1 MIFSIVGGHLGTFC
15 AQNESMTSSSP
26 PLILVVSGGEV
37 IRQQLVH
44 DIAHRFGADYT
55 VAAAS
60 TTDAALHRL
69 GSQASSGAATALVI
83 VDERLGNPPLSD
95 FLRRVHQLVPQA
107 KRILLIERGNY
118 SSRHP
123 VVTVMALGQVD
134 YHLFDPWFPLERIL
148 YPGISEFLAAW
159 DTSQD
164 AHNVAVQ
171 IVGRPAAARS
181 HQVRDLL
188 TRAAVPFWFHEP
200 ETEAGRQA
208 LAEAGE
214 DGTRLPVMLFYS
226 GKILV
231 DPSNAD
237 VIEELGMTIR
247 PSSTSCDLVVL
258 GAGPA
263 GLAAAVY
270 AASEGLHTVVVEP
283 EVPGGQAGTSSLI
296 RNYLGFRHGVSGEE
310 LASRAS
316 EQAWLFGADIV
327 LAQRGTKL
335 ELRGDDRIV
344 HTSDG
349 SAVAA
354 RAVVLATGVTWRR
367 LDIPSLEA
375 LVGAGV
381 FYGAAGAEAQAMRG
395 RDVVVVGGGNS
406 AGQAAVHL
414 ARYARSVT
422 MLVRGAGLA
431 ATMSKYLITEI
442 TSNPAITVRA
452 RTEIVDGGGLG
463 GLETLTMLDHTTGHA
478 TTTPT
483 TALFVLIGAQPHTG
497 WLAGTVARDPQ
508 GYLLTGQLAAAID
521 AGPAWPL
528 ERSPMLLETSVPG
541 VFAAGDVRSRSVK
554 RVAAAVGE
562 GATTVRLIHAYL
574 AGESA

>member
-1 MIFSIVGGHLGTFC
+1 
-15 AQNESMTSSSP
+15 MTSDPP
-26 PLILVVSGGEV
+26 PLILIVSGDQV
-37 IRQQLVH
+37 VRQQLVH

-55 VAAAS
+55 VQAAP
-60 TTDAALHRL
+60 TTDAALDRL
-69 GSQASSGAATALVI
+69 EDQVSTGAATALVI
-83 VDERLGNPPLSD
+83 VDERLGNPAPSG
-95 FLRRVHQLVPQA
+95 FLLRVHRLQPQA

-118 SSRHP
+118 SARHP
-123 VVTVMALGQVD
+123 VVSVMALGQVD
-134 YHLFDPWFPLERIL
+134 YHLFNPWFPLERIL

-164 AHNVAVQ
+164 AHNVAVR
-171 IVGRPAAARS
+171 IVGQPAVARS

-188 TRAAVPFWFHEP
+188 SRAAVPYWFYEP
-200 ETEAGRQA
+200 ESEAGRTA

-226 GKILV
+226 GTILI
-231 DPSNAD
+231 DPSNTD
-237 VIEELGMTIR
+237 VISELGMTIR
-247 PSSTSCDLVVL
+247 PPSPSCDVMVL

-270 AASEGLHTVVVEP
+270 AASEGLHTMVVEP

-310 LASRAS
+310 LAGRAT

-327 LAQRGTKL
+327 LTPRGTKI

-367 LDIPSLEA
+367 LGIPALEA

-381 FYGAAGAEAQAMRG
+381 FYGAAGAEAHAMRG

-422 MLVRGAGLA
+422 MLVRGGGLA

-442 TSNPAITVRA
+442 SNNPAIAVRV
-452 RTEIVDGGGLG
+452 RTEIVDGAGSD
-463 GLETLTMLDHTTGHA
+463 GLEALTVVDHTTGR
-478 TTTPT
+478 TTTVPA
-483 TALFVLIGAQPHTG
+483 TALFVLIGAEPHTD

-508 GYLLTGQLAAAID
+508 GFLLTGQLATANDAA
-521 AGPAWPL
+521 PAWPL
-528 ERSPMLLETSVPG
+528 DRPPMLLETSVPG

-574 AGESA
+574 AGEYA

>member
-1 MIFSIVGGHLGTFC
+1 
-15 AQNESMTSSSP
+15 MTSDPP
-26 PLILVVSGGEV
+26 PLILVVSGDQIV
-37 IRQQLVH
+37 RQQLVH

-55 VAAAS
+55 VHAAPTTAAAL
-60 TTDAALHRL
+60 DRL
-69 GSQASSGAATALVI
+69 EGQVSSGAATALVI
-83 VDERLGNPPLSD
+83 VDERLGNPAPSG
-95 FLRRVHQLVPQA
+95 FLLRVHRLQPQA

-118 SSRHP
+118 SARHP
-123 VVTVMALGQVD
+123 VVSVMALGQVD
-134 YHLFDPWFPLERIL
+134 YHLFNPWFPLERIL

-164 AHNVAVQ
+164 AHNVAVR
-171 IVGRPAAARS
+171 IVGQPAVARS

-188 TRAAVPFWFHEP
+188 SRAAVPYWFYEP
-200 ETEAGRQA
+200 ESEAGRTA

-226 GKILV
+226 GTILI
-231 DPSNAD
+231 DPSNTD
-237 VIEELGMTIR
+237 VISELGMTIR
-247 PSSTSCDLVVL
+247 PPSPSCDVMVL

-270 AASEGLHTVVVEP
+270 AASEGLHTMVVEP

-310 LASRAS
+310 LAGRAT

-327 LAQRGTKL
+327 LTPRGTKI

-349 SAVAA
+349 STVAA

-367 LDIPSLEA
+367 LSIPALEA

-422 MLVRGAGLA
+422 MLVRGGGLA

-442 TSNPAITVRA
+442 SNNPAIAVRV
-452 RTEIVDGGGLG
+452 RTEIVDGAGSG
-463 GLETLTMLDHTTGHA
+463 GLETLTVVDHTTGR
-478 TTTPT
+478 TTTVPA
-483 TALFVLIGAQPHTG
+483 TALFVLIGAEPHTD

-508 GYLLTGQLAAAID
+508 GFLLTGQLATANDAAP
-521 AGPAWPL
+521 GWPL
-528 ERSPMLLETSVPG
+528 DRPPMLLETSVPG

-574 AGESA
+574 AGEYA

>member
-1 MIFSIVGGHLGTFC
+1 
-15 AQNESMTSSSP
+15 
-26 PLILVVSGGEV
+26 
-37 IRQQLVH
+37 
-44 DIAHRFGADYT
+44 
-55 VAAAS
+55 
-60 TTDAALHRL
+60 
-69 GSQASSGAATALVI
+69 
-83 VDERLGNPPLSD
+83 
-95 FLRRVHQLVPQA
+95 
-107 KRILLIERGNY
+107 
-118 SSRHP
+118 
-123 VVTVMALGQVD
+123 
-134 YHLFDPWFPLERIL
+134 
-148 YPGISEFLAAW
+148 
-159 DTSQD
+159 
-164 AHNVAVQ
+164 
-171 IVGRPAAARS
+171 
-181 HQVRDLL
+181 
-188 TRAAVPFWFHEP
+188 
-200 ETEAGRQA
+200 
-208 LAEAGE
+208 
-214 DGTRLPVMLFYS
+214 MLFYS
-226 GKILV
+226 GTILI
-231 DPSNAD
+231 DPSNTD
-237 VIEELGMTIR
+237 VISELGMTIR
-247 PSSTSCDLVVL
+247 PPSPSCDVMVL

-270 AASEGLHTVVVEP
+270 AASEGLHTMVVEP

-310 LASRAS
+310 LAGRAT

-327 LAQRGTKL
+327 LTPRGTKI

-367 LDIPSLEA
+367 LSIPALEA

-381 FYGAAGAEAQAMRG
+381 FYGAAGAEAHAMRG

-422 MLVRGAGLA
+422 MLVRGGGLA

-442 TSNPAITVRA
+442 SNNPAIAVRV
-452 RTEIVDGGGLG
+452 RTEIVDGAGSD
-463 GLETLTMLDHTTGHA
+463 GLEALTVVDHTTGR
-478 TTTPT
+478 TTTVPA
-483 TALFVLIGAQPHTG
+483 TALFVLIGAEPHTD

-508 GYLLTGQLAAAID
+508 GFLLTGQLATANDAA
-521 AGPAWPL
+521 PAWPL
-528 ERSPMLLETSVPG
+528 DRPPMLLETSVPG

-574 AGESA
+574 AGEYA